1 VSCLLC
7 GEKDERSKVP
17 SWRCVT
23 GMSRGASS
31 EDRTLVK
38 EVSADTQADSR
49 RWKAGLKLEIID
61 GVRTRTEG
69 LAIVVDAPWRCG

>member
-1 VSCLLC
+1 VSCLLW

-23 GMSRGASS
+23 GISRGASS
-31 EDRTLVK
+31 EDNTLVK
-38 EVSADTQADSR
+38 AVSAETQADSG
-49 RWKAGLKLEIID
+49 RWKAGFKLDIID

-69 LAIVVDAPWRCG
+69 LVVVVNVPWRCG

>member
-31 EDRTLVK
+31 ED
-38 EVSADTQADSR
+38 
-49 RWKAGLKLEIID
+49 ID